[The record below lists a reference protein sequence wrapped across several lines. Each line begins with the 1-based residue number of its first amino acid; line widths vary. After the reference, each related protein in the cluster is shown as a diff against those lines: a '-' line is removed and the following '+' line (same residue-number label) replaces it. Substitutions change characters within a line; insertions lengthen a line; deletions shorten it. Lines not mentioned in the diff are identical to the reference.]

1 MQATLARAL
10 AAGFEA
16 HAYPLFLVAPLPW
29 TGPEPHLVDAVMF
42 TSANGARLGGAQLA
56 RYAHLPAYAVGEV
69 TAQAARDAGFASLE
83 SGEDGVQALIG
94 RIAGR
99 HHNILHISG
108 RDIRPFD
115 PMGLKVAS
123 ACVYAAVE
131 RGNAD
136 DLLQALTP
144 DMILLVHSPRA
155 GARLNELVPAELRS
169 ALHVIAISDAA
180 LASCG
185 TGWASVAAAKHPRD
199 DAMLA
204 LATGLCEC

>member
-1 MQATLARAL
+1 
-10 AAGFEA
+10 
-16 HAYPLFLVAPLPW
+16 
-29 TGPEPHLVDAVMF
+29 MF

-69 TAQAARDAGFASLE
+69 TARAARDAGFASVE
-83 SGEDGVQALIG
+83 SGEEGVQALIG
-94 RIAGR
+94 TIAGR
-99 HHNILHISG
+99 HRNILHISG

-115 PMGLKVAS
+115 PLGLKVAS

-136 DLLQALTP
+136 DLLHVLTP
-144 DMILLVHSPRA
+144 GMILLAHSPRA
-155 GARLNELVPAELRS
+155 GARLSDLVPPEQRS
-169 ALHVIAISDAA
+169 ALHVIAISEAA

-185 TGWASVAAAKHPRD
+185 AGWASVAAAEHPRD

-204 LATGLCEC
+204 LAAGLCEC